1 VRTRNIL
8 YIVSISALLMTSVCC
23 YFMIDWEEVEE
34 YNEMYSPTDGCCPPE
49 PPYGSEQFIM
59 IICFI
64 IVVILTM
71 VCILENITGRM
82 GK

>member
-1 VRTRNIL
+1 MKTRNIL

-59 IICFI
+59 SLCLIISFI
-64 IVVILTM
+64 LMSFFV
-71 VCILENITGRM
+71 LENILGRYR
-82 GK
+82 